1 MRVCK
6 YWWAKLGNF
15 IIQLGL
21 ATCNEFF
28 FLPSQ
33 KPKPCRTRF
42 LITFVFCCSD
52 SKKRYKIKVLK
63 LAISWALASFEV
75 PATRIPPTVF
85 LVATLWS
92 VDFDLIKVIDSKRLL
107 QMHLTAASLRQMA
120 HEEKLLSLDWAIRR
134 TAVMCSLHHWSR
146 GKCAG

>member
-1 MRVCK
+1 
-6 YWWAKLGNF
+6 
-15 IIQLGL
+15 LGL

-28 FLPSQ
+28 FYQVRNLNHVELV
-33 KPKPCRTRF
+33 F
-42 LITFVFCCSD
+42 LSLLLFAAAIA
-52 SKKRYKIKVLK
+52 KKDTLQIKVLK

-107 QMHLTAASLRQMA
+107 QMHLTAASLRQMT
-120 HEEKLLSLDWAIRR
+120 HEEKLLSLD
-134 TAVMCSLHHWSR
+134 
-146 GKCAG
+146 